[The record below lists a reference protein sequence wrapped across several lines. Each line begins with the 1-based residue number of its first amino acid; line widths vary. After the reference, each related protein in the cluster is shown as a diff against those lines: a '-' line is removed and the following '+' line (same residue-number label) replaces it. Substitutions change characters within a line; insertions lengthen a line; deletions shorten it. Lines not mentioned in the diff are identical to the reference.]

1 VSAVK
6 EILFEERQNRLVR
19 RGASIIPRPW
29 CRNRFSMFHGSG
41 EGSGNV
47 SDPEAVIILSDLRVV
62 VVPR

>member
-41 EGSGNV
+41 NV
-47 SDPEAVIILSDLRVV
+47 SDPEAVVILSDLRVV
-62 VVPR
+62 VVGHC